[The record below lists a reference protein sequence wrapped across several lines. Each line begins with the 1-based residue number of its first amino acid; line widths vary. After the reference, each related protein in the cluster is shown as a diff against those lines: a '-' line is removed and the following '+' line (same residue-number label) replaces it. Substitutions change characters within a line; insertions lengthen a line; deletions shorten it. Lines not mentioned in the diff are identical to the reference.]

1 MTGPNPAATPAAPP
15 GAATTAPTA
24 RQGSIYDLGYRRY
37 EGPRLG
43 RAYAIRSLVI
53 DSFRSSYGLGRGGRA
68 KVAPIALGAIAI
80 LPAVIVVGAL
90 TLAARMGIQREL
102 EQASP
107 ISYDGYFNSISA
119 IIALFCAA
127 QAPELFGRDQR
138 HGVLALY
145 FARALRRSDYA
156 LARLAGFDL
165 ALLALLLFPQLILFI
180 GRVLLS
186 TDIAAAVGEDLP
198 KVPAI
203 LGQALIVAGLLGGL
217 AMAVS
222 AFTPRRAYAT
232 AGIIALFVVPGLVA
246 SIVIQLGSSAIG
258 NWLVLLSSGTV
269 LDGTNALF
277 FGHALP
283 DDLFFF
289 ELPVWLFLVAAIG
302 EIGMSLGLVL
312 RRFAGIAT

>member
-1 MTGPNPAATPAAPP
+1 MTGPNLAPQSAAS
-15 GAATTAPTA
+15 TASPTA
-24 RQGSIYDLGYRRY
+24 RTGSIYDLGYRRY

-43 RAYAIRSLVI
+43 RAYAIRSLVV
-53 DSFRSSYGLGRGGRA
+53 DTFRSAYGLGRGGRA

-80 LPAVIVVGAL
+80 LPAIVVVGAL
-90 TLAARMGIQREL
+90 TIAARIGIQREL
-102 EQASP
+102 AEASP
-107 ISYDGYFNSISA
+107 ISYDGYFKSIWP

-165 ALLALLLFPQLILFI
+165 ALLALLLFPQLILFV

-198 KVPAI
+198 KIPAI
-203 LGQALIVAGLLGGL
+203 LGQAVIVAGLLGGL
-217 AMAVS
+217 AMAAS
-222 AFTPRRAYAT
+222 AFSPRRAYAT

-246 SIVIQLGSSAIG
+246 SIVIQLGSSGVG
-258 NWLVLLSSGTV
+258 NWLVLLSSGPV
-269 LDGTNALF
+269 LDGTNSLF

-283 DDLFFF
+283 SDLFFF
-289 ELPVWLFLVAAIG
+289 DMPVWWFLVAAIG
-302 EIGMSLGLVL
+302 EIGVSVGLIL
-312 RRFAGIAT
+312 RRFERIAT